1 MALPS
6 VVANA
11 VPSHSSLGLRWRRV
25 ACIQDRAAR
34 LLVVPVLC
42 NDRTGGRVIARD
54 SGPRASMEP
63 YVLSSFGGKPNAIA
77 RSLTWRIHNTV
88 RMNQQLR
95 RRMPPARRMVNH
107 AARAVLYVLVL
118 VGVVL
123 LISEILDDRTTALL
137 LLALIWLCEFFIF
150 VSYGSTSLM
159 DSLHSFT
166 D

>member
-1 MALPS
+1 MLCLLTRAWVFVGVEWLAFKIGLLGCSLFLYFVTTALVAVLLRETQARVHQWS
-6 VVANA
+6 RTFSAGLVAN
-11 VPSHSSLGLRWRRV
+11 P
-25 ACIQDRAAR
+25 
-34 LLVVPVLC
+34 
-42 NDRTGGRVIARD
+42 TTIA
-54 SGPRASMEP
+54 
-63 YVLSSFGGKPNAIA
+63 L
-77 RSLTWRIHNTV
+77 SLTCRVRNTV